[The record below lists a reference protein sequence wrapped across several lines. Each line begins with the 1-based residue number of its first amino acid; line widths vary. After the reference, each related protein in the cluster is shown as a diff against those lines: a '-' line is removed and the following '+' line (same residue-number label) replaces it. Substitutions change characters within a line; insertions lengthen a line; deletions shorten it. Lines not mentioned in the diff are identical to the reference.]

1 MTLLVSAGLLVAG
14 AVMALKLPRVMECGA
29 AAPDE
34 DGESAESAVVR
45 LPAQS
50 KSEARPTPVEQAG

>member
-34 DGESAESAVVR
+34 DGESAVVR